1 MNLKVYGKVL
11 FVVSLFLVFGGLSI
25 EFLNTFKRD
34 RQMTIKLDQKLDN
47 NYIKITNEMKNLHQ
61 SMMEMQNLF
70 DLYYE
75 NVGENKNY
83 YENQFLTI
91 KNKKLEIENEVQK
104 AKNECQNAVNEDR
117 QQKCKSLEKNIQVA
131 HETYVKLEQ
140 NYNQYIKGHEEWLE
154 KNKTVAMY

>member
-75 NVGENKNY
+75 NVGE
-83 YENQFLTI
+83 I